1 MRDASGKELAARPEL
16 TLIKTCRVPSED
28 VTNAEGK
35 FSEIAVVAGLVS
47 A

>member
-28 VTNAEGK
+28 VTNAEDVTNFQK
-35 FSEIAVVAGLVS
+35 LLSLLV
-47 A
+47 